1 VNDHL
6 HTESLRELL
15 QKRLERFQ
23 PKNAG
28 ASANEGSDELSLDNA
43 NNTAELKQAAV
54 ALTILND
61 GGKPS
66 LIVTRRTS
74 KLKDHGGQWALPGGR
89 LDPDE
94 TAIFAARRELHEEI
108 SLDLAPDAMIG
119 TLDEYVTR
127 SGYVITPVVF
137 WSDATPNDLIA
148 SPDEVQSIH
157 MFSFNELQRTDSP
170 NLETIPESDR
180 QVLSMNY
187 LDDVIYSPTAAML
200 YQFREVCLFDNHT
213 RVAHYDQPV
222 FAWK

>member
-1 VNDHL
+1 VSDHL
-6 HTESLRELL
+6 HTEALRGLL
-15 QKRLERFQ
+15 QERLTRFQ
-23 PKNAG
+23 PKHADG
-28 ASANEGSDELSLDNA
+28 HADDSSESAAKL
-43 NNTAELKQAAV
+43 TPAAV
-54 ALTILND
+54 ALTIIND

-89 LDPDE
+89 LDPGE

-108 SLDLAPDAMIG
+108 SLNLMANAMIG
-119 TLDEYVTR
+119 TLDQYVTR

-137 WSDATPNDLIA
+137 WSDATPNDLTP
-148 SPDEVQSIH
+148 SPDEVESIH
-157 MFSFNELQRTDSP
+157 MFSFNELQRADSP
-170 NLETIPESDR
+170 NLEMIPESDR

>member
-1 VNDHL
+1 MNNHL
-6 HTESLRELL
+6 HTEALRQLL
-15 QKRLERFQ
+15 QERLERFQ
-23 PKNAG
+23 PKKAADIAG
-28 ASANEGSDELSLDNA
+28 
-43 NNTAELKQAAV
+43 NTAELTPAAV

-74 KLKDHGGQWALPGGR
+74 KLRDHSGQWALPGGR
-89 LDPDE
+89 VDQGE
-94 TAIFAARRELHEEI
+94 TAISAARRELHEEI
-108 SLDLAPDAMIG
+108 SLDLSTDAIIG
-119 TLDEYVTR
+119 TLDPYVTR

-137 WSDATPNDLIA
+137 WSDAMPNDLTP
-148 SPDEVQSIH
+148 SPDEVESIH
-157 MFSFNELQRTDSP
+157 MFSFTELQRTDSP

-200 YQFREVCLFDNHT
+200 YQFREVCLLDNHT
-213 RVAHYDQPV
+213 RVSHYDQPV

>member
-1 VNDHL
+1 MNDHL
-6 HTESLRELL
+6 HTESLRSLL
-15 QKRLERFQ
+15 QERLERFQ
-23 PKNAG
+23 PITADEHSDT
-28 ASANEGSDELSLDNA
+28 SANKSA
-43 NNTAELKQAAV
+43 ALKPAAV

-89 LDPDE
+89 VDPGE
-94 TAIFAARRELHEEI
+94 SIIFAARRELQEEI
-108 SLDLAPDAMIG
+108 SLDLAADAVIG
-119 TLDEYVTR
+119 TLDQYVTR

-137 WSDATPNDLIA
+137 WSDATPNDLTA
-148 SPDEVQSIH
+148 SPDEVESIH

-180 QVLSMNY
+180 EVLSMNY

-213 RVAHYDQPV
+213 RVAHFDQPV